1 MECYKERLKI
11 RRKRQGGGGEGSV
24 YLKKVSGIAHEKF
37 LTSQLDLKISSFVK
51 ILLFSKTLAEIFCI
65 PTLVMAER
73 IYETCVE
80 YIYIDI
86 SGSPDHCYNHIS
98 NLFSMQARK
107 FQFVFRFP
115 LLG

>member
-1 MECYKERLKI
+1 MLEIGNQKEET
-11 RRKRQGGGGEGSV
+11 GGESV
-24 YLKKVSGIAHEKF
+24 SLKKVSGIAHEKF

-51 ILLFSKTLAEIFCI
+51 ILLFSKTFAEIFCI
-65 PTLVMAER
+65 PTLVMVER
-73 IYETCVE
+73 GILETCAE
-80 YIYIDI
+80 YIYMDI

>member
-1 MECYKERLKI
+1 MLQRMLENQKEET
-11 RRKRQGGGGEGSV
+11 GGGGSV
-24 YLKKVSGIAHEKF
+24 SFKKVSGIAHEKF
-37 LTSQLDLKISSFVK
+37 LTIQLDLKISSFVK